1 MVIIRPVAS
10 ADLDPLV
17 ELTHFTGHGLT
28 TLPKDPDFLRKRID
42 KSRRSFAGMGDVP
55 GNESYLFVM
64 EELDHRRVIGACGII
79 AKVGGYEPFY
89 AYRIETS
96 VHESTFLGVR
106 KEIKTLHLVAEHN
119 GPCEVCSLFLSP
131 DFRHGGNGR
140 ILSLSRFLFMA
151 EHPHAFDPTVIA
163 EMRGVVDDQGRS
175 HFWDALGKHFFDVDF
190 PKADYLSLV
199 NKKFIA
205 DLMPKHPIY
214 IPLLPPDAQAVIGQV
229 HEQTRPALRLLESE
243 GFRFRGE
250 VDIFEGGPI
259 ITCPLNQ
266 VRTIRESRRDV
277 VAEIA
282 TGEMAGEDS
291 LLASVGPE
299 FRAGRGL
306 VETVADGGVR
316 VGRDV
321 AEALRLRAG
330 DVVRYSPFRSGA
342 TRGGAEQAQTPVS
355 TLLCGEGQVEALP
368 VAGLHPIPLIPADRI
383 TPAIGSPAGADGKE
397 RRT

>member
-10 ADLDPLV
+10 ADLDALV
-17 ELTHFTGHGLT
+17 ELTDFTGYGLT
-28 TLPKDPDFLRKRID
+28 TLPKDRDFLRKRID
-42 KSRRSFAGMGDVP
+42 KSRRSFPGMGDAP
-55 GNESYLFVM
+55 GSESYLFVM
-64 EELDHRRVIGACGII
+64 EEMDRHRIIGTCGII

-96 VHESTFLGVR
+96 VHESAFLGVR

-131 DFRHGGNGR
+131 DYRHSGNGR
-140 ILSLSRFLFMA
+140 VLSLSRFLFIA
-151 EHPHAFDPTVIA
+151 EYPQAFDPIVIA

-175 HFWDALGKHFFDVDF
+175 LFWDALGKHFFDVDF

-214 IPLLPPDAQAVIGQV
+214 IPLLPPEAQAVIGQV

-243 GFRFRGE
+243 GFRFQGM

-259 ITCPLNQ
+259 VSCPLSQ

-282 TGEMAGEDS
+282 NGDLTGGEDS
-291 LLASVGPE
+291 LLAAVGPE
-299 FRAGRGL
+299 FRAGRGV
-306 VETVADGGVR
+306 VEAVASGGVR
-316 VGRDV
+316 ISREA
-321 AEALRLRAG
+321 AEALHLRAG
-330 DVVRYSPFRSGA
+330 DVVRYSPFRSSA
-342 TRGGAEQAQTPVS
+342 TPGGAEQAQTPVA
-355 TLLCGEGQVEALP
+355 TLLCGEGHAEAVP

-383 TPAIGSPAGADGKE
+383 TPAISSPAGADGKG
-397 RRT
+397 RP

>member
-10 ADLDPLV
+10 ADLDALL
-17 ELTHFTGHGLT
+17 ELTNFTGYGLT

-42 KSRRSFAGMGDVP
+42 KSRRSFAGMGEAP

-64 EELDHRRVIGACGII
+64 EELGKHRIIGACGVI

-96 VHESTFLGVR
+96 VHESGFLGVR

-140 ILSLSRFLFMA
+140 LLSLMRFLFMA
-151 EHPHAFDPTVIA
+151 EHPQAFDPVVIA

-214 IPLLPPDAQAVIGQV
+214 ITLLPPEARAVIGLV
-229 HEQTRPALRLLESE
+229 HEQTRPALRMLETE
-243 GFRFRGE
+243 GFAWTGM
-250 VDIFEGGPI
+250 VDMFDAGPT
-259 ITCPLNQ
+259 ITCPLKDIR
-266 VRTIRESRRDV
+266 VVRESRKVPVSEV
-277 VAEIA
+277 VAEGLG
-282 TGEMAGEDS
+282 GEEQLITNAR
-291 LLASVGPE
+291 AE
-299 FRAGRGL
+299 FRACTGP
-306 VETVADGGVR
+306 VETAPDGGVR
-316 VGRDV
+316 ITAECAKALGVKVGDAVRFAPLRPSV
-321 AEALRLRAG
+321 AKARAMPES
-330 DVVRYSPFRSGA
+330 VVRS
-342 TRGGAEQAQTPVS
+342 
-355 TLLCGEGQVEALP
+355 
-368 VAGLHPIPLIPADRI
+368 VA
-383 TPAIGSPAGADGKE
+383 
-397 RRT
+397 